1 MSGHGRCSK
10 ITVSKIL
17 GIDLGT
23 SNSCMAVMEAGE
35 PKVIPNSEGNRTTPS
50 IVAFSKTGER
60 IVGQAAKRQAV
71 TNPHNTIYSAK
82 RLIGRKFEEI
92 KDEVSTLP
100 FKVIEGK
107 NGAAVIECEIDGKTE
122 TFMPEQIASMVL
134 GKLKADAEAYL
145 GEPVTQAVITV
156 PAYFNDDQ
164 RRATKDA
171 GAIAGLEV
179 MRIINEP
186 TAASLAYGLD
196 KKGEETI
203 AVYDLGGGT
212 FDISVLEIAD
222 GVFEVKATNGDTQL
236 GGDNWDDKIINWL
249 VDDFKKEQGI
259 DLSGD
264 AMAMQRLKEEA
275 EKAKMA
281 LSSSQSTDINLPFI
295 TADSSGPKHLN
306 VTFSRSKLEQI
317 CDDLYERT
325 KNPFKSCLEDSGL
338 SIGEVGNLV
347 LVGGMTRSPRVVEIA
362 KELGGKDPNQGV
374 NPDEV
379 VAIGAAI
386 QGAVLKGDV
395 NDVLLLDV
403 TPLTLG
409 IETAGAVSTPMIER
423 NTTIPTKKSQVFSTA
438 ADNQPAVDI
447 VVLQGERSMSQ
458 DNKTLG
464 TFKLDG
470 IRPAPRG
477 TPQVEVTFDIDAN
490 GILNVTAKDKDT
502 GKDQKI
508 TISGSSSM
516 DDEEVD
522 RLKKEAEK
530 FADQDK
536 EKKEAVQTRND
547 LDSLVY
553 QCEKQL
559 TDLGD
564 KATDELKKMTDD
576 MLADAKKV
584 LDDQT
589 STTSSIKEAKEKL
602 EKGFEELAKLA
613 AQAGGGASDPAAAA
627 AAAQSQSSGDNKS
640 KEDDIVDADF
650 EVVDDENDDKEK
662 S

>member
-1 MSGHGRCSK
+1 MSCS
-10 ITVSKIL
+10 VSKIL

-50 IVAFSKTGER
+50 IVGFSKTGER

-71 TNPHNTIYSAK
+71 TNPQNTIFSAK

-100 FKVIEGK
+100 FKVVEGK
-107 NGAAVIECEIDGKTE
+107 NGAAVIDCEIDGKNE
-122 TFMPEQIASMVL
+122 SFMPEQIASMIL

-145 GEPVTQAVITV
+145 GEPVTEAVITV

-171 GAIAGLEV
+171 GAIAGLDV
-179 MRIINEP
+179 LRIINEP

-249 VDDFKKEQGI
+249 VDDFKNDQGI

-264 AMAMQRLKEEA
+264 PMAMQRLKEEA

-281 LSSSQSTDINLPFI
+281 LSSSQSTEINLPFI

-306 VTFSRSKLEQI
+306 VTLSRSKLEQI

-325 KNPFKSCLEDSGL
+325 QNPFKACLDDSGL

-362 KELGGKDPNQGV
+362 KELGGKDPHQGV

-409 IETAGAVSTPMIER
+409 IETAGGVSTPMIER

-447 VVLQGERSMSQ
+447 VVLQGERTMSE

-516 DDEEVD
+516 DENEVE

-536 EKKEAVQTRND
+536 EKKESVQVRNE

-564 KATDELKKMTDD
+564 KAPNDLKKNIEE
-576 MLADAKKV
+576 MLGEAKKV
-584 LDDQT
+584 LDQP
-589 STTSSIKEAKEKL
+589 SSSPADLKVAKDKL
-602 EKGFEELAKLA
+602 EKGFGELAQQA
-613 AQAGGGASDPAAAA
+613 AQMGGQTADAPSPDPSAT
-627 AAAQSQSSGDNKS
+627 QSSKDGNDKT

-650 EVVDDENDDKEK
+650 EVVDDEKDEKEK
-662 S
+662 Q

>member
-1 MSGHGRCSK
+1 
-10 ITVSKIL
+10 
-17 GIDLGT
+17 
-23 SNSCMAVMEAGE
+23 MAVMEGGE
-35 PKVIPNSEGNRTTPS
+35 PQVIANSEGNRTTPS
-50 IVAFSKTGER
+50 IVAFSKNGER
-60 IVGQAAKRQAV
+60 LVGQAAKRQAV
-71 TNPHNTIYSAK
+71 TNPANTIFSAK
-82 RLIGRKFEEI
+82 RLIGRKYTEI
-92 KDEVSTLP
+92 KDEVANLP
-100 FKVIEGK
+100 YKVVEGK

-122 TFMPEQIASMVL
+122 TFMPEQISSMIL

-179 MRIINEP
+179 LRIINEP

-212 FDISVLEIAD
+212 FDISVLEIAE

-236 GGDNWDDKIINWL
+236 GGDNWDQQIINWL
-249 VDDFKKEQGI
+249 IEEFKNDQGI
-259 DLSGD
+259 DLTGD
-264 AMAMQRLKEEA
+264 PMAMQRLKEEA

-281 LSSSQSTDINLPFI
+281 LSSSQSTEINLPFI
-295 TADSSGPKHLN
+295 TADASGPKHLN
-306 VTFSRSKLEQI
+306 VTLSRSKLERI
-317 CDDLYERT
+317 CDNLYERT
-325 KNPFKSCLEDSGL
+325 ISPFEACLKDSGM
-338 SIGEVGNLV
+338 SIGEVNNLV
-347 LVGGMTRSPRVVEIA
+347 LVGGMTRSPKIIELA
-362 KELGGKDPNQGV
+362 KELGGKDAHQGV

-379 VAIGAAI
+379 VAIGAAV
-386 QGAVLKGDV
+386 QGAVLQGDV

-409 IETAGAVSTPMIER
+409 IETAGGVSTSMIDR

-458 DNKTLG
+458 DNKILG

-470 IRPAPRG
+470 IAPAPRG
-477 TPQVEVTFDIDAN
+477 TPQIEVTFDIDAN
-490 GILNVTAKDKDT
+490 GILNVTAKDQGT

-516 DDEEVD
+516 DEAEVD
-522 RLKKEAEK
+522 RLRKEAEK
-530 FADQDK
+530 YADQDK
-536 EKKEAVQTRND
+536 ERKEQVLVRNE
-547 LDSLVY
+547 LDSMVY

-559 TDLGD
+559 SDLGD
-564 KATDELKKMTDD
+564 KAPEELKSKVDALLSDTKKILEKTDVTLDELK
-576 MLADAKKV
+576 DAKDSLQK
-584 LDDQT
+584 
-589 STTSSIKEAKEKL
+589 S
-602 EKGFEELAKLA
+602 FEELGQEAMKNA
-613 AQAGGGASDPAAAA
+613 GAGSDPMPGGGSEQSSAGDDSASD
-627 AAAQSQSSGDNKS
+627 DDS
-640 KEDDIVDADF
+640 KKKEEDIVDADF
-650 EVVDDENDDKEK
+650 EVVDEEKESK
-662 S
+662 

>member
-1 MSGHGRCSK
+1 MHIR
-10 ITVSKIL
+10 VSKII

-50 IVAFSKTGER
+50 IVAFSKNGER
-60 IVGQAAKRQAV
+60 LVGQSAKRQAV
-71 TNPHNTIYSAK
+71 TNPANTIFSAK
-82 RLIGRKFEEI
+82 RLIGRKFSEI

-100 FKVIEGK
+100 FKVVEGK
-107 NGAAVIECEIDGKTE
+107 NGAAVIECDIDGKSE
-122 TFMPEQIASMVL
+122 TFMPEQISSMVL

-145 GEPVTQAVITV
+145 GEPVTKAVITV

-164 RRATKDA
+164 RKATKDA
-171 GAIAGLEV
+171 GLIAGLEV
-179 MRIINEP
+179 ERIINEP

-212 FDISVLEIAD
+212 FDISVLEIAE

-236 GGDNWDDKIINWL
+236 GGDNWDQKIIHWL
-249 VDDFKKEQGI
+249 IDEFKNDQGI

-281 LSSSQSTDINLPFI
+281 LSSSQTTDINLPFI
-295 TADSSGPKHLN
+295 TADASGPKHLN
-306 VTFSRSKLEQI
+306 VSLSRSKLEQI
-317 CDDLYERT
+317 CDDLYTRT
-325 KNPFKSCLEDSGL
+325 QSPFESCLKDAGID
-338 SIGEVGNLV
+338 IGSVGNLV
-347 LVGGMTRSPRVVEIA
+347 LVGGMTRSPKIVELA
-362 KELGGKDPNQGV
+362 KELCGKDPNQGV

-379 VAIGAAI
+379 VAIGAAV
-386 QGAVLKGDV
+386 QGAVLQGDV

-409 IETAGAVSTPMIER
+409 IETAGGVSTPMIER

-447 VVLQGERSMSQ
+447 VVLQGERAMSQ

-470 IRPAPRG
+470 IAPAPRG
-477 TPQVEVTFDIDAN
+477 TPQIDVTFDIDAN
-490 GILNVTAKDKDT
+490 GILNVSAKDQGT

-516 DDEEVD
+516 DEAEVE
-522 RLKKEAEK
+522 RLKQEAEK
-530 FADQDK
+530 FAEQDK
-536 EKKEAVQTRND
+536 EKKDVIQTRNE
-547 LDSLVY
+547 LDSMVY
-553 QCEKQL
+553 QSEKQL
-559 TDLGD
+559 SELNDQAPAELKEKINQLLGD
-564 KATDELKKMTDD
+564 V
-576 MLADAKKV
+576 KKV
-584 LDDQT
+584 LENQD
-589 STTSSIKEAKEKL
+589 STLSELSEAKEKMQ
-602 EKGFEELAKLA
+602 KNFEELGKEAMKYA
-613 AQAGGGASDPAAAA
+613 TPNSNEEN
-627 AAAQSQSSGDNKS
+627 SQQDSEPS
-640 KEDDIVDADF
+640 KEESNESAKEEDIVDADF
-650 EVVDDENDDKEK
+650 EVVDESDDKSEK
-662 S
+662 

>member
-1 MSGHGRCSK
+1 MSK
-10 ITVSKIL
+10 II

-23 SNSCMAVMEAGE
+23 SNSCVAIMEAGE
-35 PKVIPNSEGNRTTPS
+35 PKVIPNSEGFRTTPS
-50 IVAFSKTGER
+50 IVAFGKDGER
-60 IVGQAAKRQAV
+60 LVGQAAKRQAV
-71 TNPHNTIYSAK
+71 TNPGNTIFSAK
-82 RLIGRKFEEI
+82 RLIGRKYSEI

-100 FKVIEGK
+100 FNVVEGK
-107 NGAAVIECEIDGKTE
+107 NGAATIECEIEGKKE
-122 TFMPEQIASMVL
+122 TFMPEQISSMIL
-134 GKLKADAEAYL
+134 GKLKSDAEAYL
-145 GEPVTQAVITV
+145 GEPVTKAVITV

-179 MRIINEP
+179 ERIINEP

-212 FDISVLEIAD
+212 FDISILEIAE

-236 GGDNWDDKIINWL
+236 GGDNWDQKIIDWL
-249 VDDFKKEQGI
+249 IGEFKSEQGI

-275 EKAKMA
+275 EKAKMS
-281 LSSSQSTDINLPFI
+281 LSSSQSTEINLPFI
-295 TADSSGPKHLN
+295 TADASGPKHLN
-306 VTFSRSKLEQI
+306 VTLSRSKLEQI
-317 CDDLYERT
+317 CDDLYART
-325 KNPFKSCLEDSGL
+325 KAPFEACLKDSGL
-338 SIGEVGNLV
+338 SIGDVGNLV
-347 LVGGMTRSPRVVEIA
+347 LVGGMTRSPKILELA
-362 KELGGKDPNQGV
+362 KELGGKDPHQGV

-379 VAIGAAI
+379 VAIGAAV
-386 QGAVLKGDV
+386 QGAVLQGDV

-409 IETAGAVSTPMIER
+409 IETAGGVSTAMIER
-423 NTTIPTKKSQVFSTA
+423 NTTIPTKKSQVYSTA
-438 ADNQPAVDI
+438 VDNQPAVDI
-447 VVLQGERSMSQ
+447 VVLQGERSMSD

-470 IRPAPRG
+470 IAPAPRG
-477 TPQVEVTFDIDAN
+477 TPQIEVTFDIDAN
-490 GILNVTAKDKDT
+490 GILNVTAKDQGT

-516 DDEEVD
+516 DEDEVE
-522 RLKKEAEK
+522 RLRKEAEK
-530 FADQDK
+530 FAEQDK
-536 EKKEAVQTRND
+536 EKKEEVQVRNE
-547 LDSLVY
+547 LDSMVY

-559 TDLGD
+559 EELGD
-564 KATDELKKMTDD
+564 KAPDDLKGKVGDLLSDAKKTLENATASLDELKTAK
-576 MLADAKKV
+576 DALQKSFED
-584 LDDQT
+584 LGQ
-589 STTSSIKEAKEKL
+589 EAYK
-602 EKGFEELAKLA
+602 
-613 AQAGGGASDPAAAA
+613 QGASAAGPAPDDAGQAAGAADP
-627 AAAQSQSSGDNKS
+627 QTTDK

-650 EVVDDENDDKEK
+650 EVVDDEKGK

>member
-1 MSGHGRCSK
+1 
-10 ITVSKIL
+10 
-17 GIDLGT
+17 
-23 SNSCMAVMEAGE
+23 MAVMEAGDAN
-35 PKVIPNSEGNRTTPS
+35 VIPNAEGVRTTPS
-50 IVAFSKTGER
+50 IVAFSKNGER
-60 IVGQAAKRQAV
+60 LVGQAAKRQAV
-71 TNPHNTIYSAK
+71 TNPENTIFSAK
-82 RLIGRKFEEI
+82 RLIGRKFAEI
-92 KDEVSTLP
+92 KDEIGTLP
-100 FKVIEGK
+100 YKVVEGK
-107 NGAAVIECEIDGKTE
+107 NGAAVIECEIEGKSE
-122 TFMPEQIASMVL
+122 TFMPEQIASMIL

-171 GAIAGLEV
+171 GSIAGLEV

-212 FDISVLEIAD
+212 FDISVLEIAE

-236 GGDNWDDKIINWL
+236 GGDNWDQKIIDWL
-249 VDDFKKEQGI
+249 IAEFKSEQGI

-275 EKAKMA
+275 EKAKMS

-306 VTFSRSKLEQI
+306 VTLSRSKLEQI
-317 CDDLYERT
+317 CDDLYART
-325 KNPFKSCLEDSGL
+325 KGPFEACLKDSGL
-338 SIGEVGNLV
+338 SLGDVNNLV
-347 LVGGMTRSPRVVEIA
+347 LVGGMTRSPKIVELA

-379 VAIGAAI
+379 VAIGAAV
-386 QGAVLKGDV
+386 QGAVLQGDV

-409 IETAGAVSTPMIER
+409 IETAGGVCTSMIDR
-423 NTTIPTKKSQVFSTA
+423 NTTIPTKKAQTFSTA

-470 IRPAPRG
+470 IAPAARG
-477 TPQVEVTFDIDAN
+477 TPQIEVTFDIDAN
-490 GILNVTAKDKDT
+490 GILNVTAKDQGT

-516 DDEEVD
+516 DESEVD
-522 RLKKEAEK
+522 RLRKEAEK

-536 EKKEAVQTRND
+536 DKKEQVQVRNE
-547 LDSLVY
+547 LDSMVY

-559 TDLGD
+559 DELGD
-564 KATDELKKMTDD
+564 KAPEDLKTKITTLLTDT
-576 MLADAKKV
+576 KKV
-584 LDDQT
+584 LENSESSLDDLKT
-589 STTSSIKEAKEKL
+589 AKDSL
-602 EKGFEELAKLA
+602 QKGFEELGQEVMKSGGMPG
-613 AQAGGGASDPAAAA
+613 AGPTEGPSPETDEGGED
-627 AAAQSQSSGDNKS
+627 S
-640 KEDDIVDADF
+640 KKKNDDDIVDADF
-650 EVVDDENDDKEK
+650 EVVDDEKDK